1 MKFDRRTAVLG
12 LSLSLMIGAATAG
25 SGCGGPTEG
34 SQAAIPEEV
43 QKKTDEML
51 KNMQKD
57 MATKHAAEAAAKAK
71 AKGQQRRR

>member
-12 LSLSLMIGAATAG
+12 LSLALTIGSATATP
-25 SGCGGPTEG
+25 GCGGPTEG

-43 QKKTDEML
+43 QKKTDDML

-57 MATKHAAEAAAKAK
+57 MAAKHAADAKAK
-71 AKGQQRRR
+71 AQQKRR